1 MHKFATCIEWRDLKL
16 FGVLFK
22 NQFDEQYSN
31 NMPPI
36 VAAISVGGPFF
47 ATCVQMMESGDRN
60 YLVIYSRYAPF
71 HGACAYH
78 ILKNHDFLIDEYREQ
93 VFNALERT
101 KSLYIDVEGETSLFD
116 SIMGCVAYSN
126 ATGEDQVIID
136 SEPEHPAIGS
146 VKQTDDAKPTY
157 EPTKTTS
164 LHDIEASSKV
174 PSEPA
179 EEFAETYWEQLALA
193 EDGDADAQFNLGL
206 MHVNGQGAPIDYSE
220 AVKWYRLAAEQGDA
234 DAQTNL
240 GLMHANGQ
248 GVPIDYSEAVKW
260 YRLAA
265 EQGNATAQSNLAL
278 MHFDGQGVPQ
288 DFVLAHM
295 WYNLSAANGD
305 EDGVEGRALVAA
317 QMTPTA
323 IEEAQRLFSEWD
335 GSPDVQVASKTS
347 EPAEEFAETYWEQL
361 ALAEDGD
368 ADAQFNLGLMHV
380 NGQGAPID
388 YSEAVKWYRLAAEQG
403 DADAQTNLGL
413 MHANGQGVPIDYSEA
428 VKWYR
433 LAAEQGNATAQS
445 NLALMHF
452 DGQGVPQDFVLA
464 HMWYNLSAANGDE
477 DGVEGRA
484 LVAAQMTP
492 TAIEEAQRRARASMA
507 SNYQDYD

>member
-1 MHKFATCIEWRDLKL
+1 MFGRRKKDEYREKALREMHKFATCIEWRDLKL

-22 NQFDEQYSN
+22 YQFDEQYSN

-179 EEFAETYWEQLALA
+179 EEFAETYWEQLVLA
-193 EDGDADAQFNLGL
+193 EQGDADAQFNLGL
-206 MHVNGQGAPIDYSE
+206 MHVNGQGVPVDYSE
-220 AVKWYRLAAEQGDA
+220 GLKWYRLAAEQGDADAQFNLGLMYVNGQGVPLDYSEGVKWYRLAAEQGDA

-240 GLMHANGQ
+240 GLMHVNGQ
-248 GVPIDYSEAVKW
+248 GVPVDYSEGVKW

-265 EQGNATAQSNLAL
+265 EQGNPNAQNNLAF
-278 MHFDGQGVPQ
+278 MHFAGQGVPQ
-288 DFVLAHM
+288 DFVSAHM
-295 WYNLSAANGD
+295 WYNLSAAKGN
-305 EDGVEGRALVAA
+305 EDGVEGRDLAA
-317 QMTPTA
+317 AKMTPA
-323 IEEAQRLFSEWD
+323 
-335 GSPDVQVASKTS
+335 
-347 EPAEEFAETYWEQL
+347 
-361 ALAEDGD
+361 
-368 ADAQFNLGLMHV
+368 
-380 NGQGAPID
+380 
-388 YSEAVKWYRLAAEQG
+388 
-403 DADAQTNLGL
+403 
-413 MHANGQGVPIDYSEA
+413 
-428 VKWYR
+428 
-433 LAAEQGNATAQS
+433 
-445 NLALMHF
+445 
-452 DGQGVPQDFVLA
+452 
-464 HMWYNLSAANGDE
+464 
-477 DGVEGRA
+477 
-484 LVAAQMTP
+484 
-492 TAIEEAQRRARASMA
+492 AIEEAQRRARVCMA
-507 SNYQDYD
+507 SNYQDCD